1 MIMVLD
7 YGNDGNNNR
16 VIIVMSPI
24 NKSESNNNHANRAT
38 ANGKDRSIDR
48 SIDLYCKIQ
57 LSECN

>member
-24 NKSESNNNHANRAT
+24 NKSDRNNNHANRAI
-38 ANGKDRSIDR
+38 ANGKTGKSNTNHMTIA
-48 SIDLYCKIQ
+48 IKYK
-57 LSECN
+57 

>member
-24 NKSESNNNHANRAT
+24 NKSERNNNHANRAI
-38 ANGKDRSIDR
+38 ANGKTGKSNTNHMTIA
-48 SIDLYCKIQ
+48 IKYK
-57 LSECN
+57 